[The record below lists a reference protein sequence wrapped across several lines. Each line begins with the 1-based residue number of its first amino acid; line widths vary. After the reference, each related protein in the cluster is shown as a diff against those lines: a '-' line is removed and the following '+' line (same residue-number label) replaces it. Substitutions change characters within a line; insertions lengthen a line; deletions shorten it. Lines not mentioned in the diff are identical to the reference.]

1 MKKRF
6 LSVLTALALCL
17 TLLPT
22 AALAAET
29 APRRVTLAWT
39 PLESGKSY
47 VPKEGGG
54 IKEKT
59 DQSDA
64 NYLTY
69 ADGVLTVH
77 GTVAVN
83 CNNGD
88 GLSFY
93 DGVLTLAGDGD
104 LTITASSDGAVS
116 GSPGSTLTTAEGFS
130 GSITLRSENRSAV
143 QNVKLE
149 LTTEGDIQISSAES
163 NAVNTPQNPVTLKG
177 ETVTIETTADSPV
190 SVSTVVAPSLNVIAG
205 SDVTII
211 GNGGSYPLIA
221 GDSGKECAVTLSAGG
236 NVKIINKSGSAVFG
250 PLTVAKAVNVA
261 IEGGSGNSTLLPSAS
276 TAHSITASGTVQ
288 MESNGIVFSGNST
301 GLTIQDAKTVEISG
315 EKTSAP
321 VVTGMTLR
329 GCGTASVTRLVGSEA
344 PAPIADNINSDIPV
358 LLYNG
363 PNDDEPRLLWK
374 NDTYQKDYA
383 VGGEPMEPDAQ
394 KAVYYEARNGYVMFS
409 RLSNSDP
416 KNEAASAI
424 LFNAESKYEGIVGNL
439 TGIEVIGENSLSE
452 IQALDDVGTKVSFTG
467 NGTLHTLFADSVEP
481 EIADSVAFHGLVC
494 VMTTEATQEQEKPII
509 SMNFT
514 AYGTSNLPPNVWE
527 SDQDPGKFVVGTV
540 DSKEAIAKIRLT
552 VPKGATLTIPG
563 NMTLEI
569 SGLEHLS
576 RLTNNGTL
584 VNDGTVSIPD
594 ATAED
599 IKGLRLTGSG
609 VVRVPAGTDY
619 TYYTNGGNLKMDN
632 LDLSQTSG
640 DQGDLKNDGYHWDN
654 TNRILTLNGLAV
666 TGKLTLPNGADD
678 IKIAVQ
684 KESLVNEL
692 PYTDSYRP
700 TIQIVGP
707 APLTVK
713 QMSSG
718 VGIRLTV
725 EQGAA
730 LNAGEINIGAAGNKD
745 SIITV
750 NGKLTV
756 KGKGILCGK
765 MVIGATGA
773 VSVSGECGVKVG
785 GVTVVNNDMTTDTSF
800 KDAFKIENGGTFSAN
815 CTEYNVMVF
824 TEGTEID
831 EAKAKTYLV
840 LPENYLPEDYS
851 IQVVTDDSG
860 SDKQYA
866 ATVAHKGA
874 NLTLAAE
881 RVSGAGG
888 SLELKLPTAPKPGT
902 GGGSADGS
910 TGGGSSSGGGGSS
923 SSSSKPSTNTGTTT
937 KPDGTKVQTETK
949 ADGTKIQTETKKDG
963 STVKTTT
970 NPNGSSVTETKAAD
984 GSTGTVKTDKHGQTE
999 ANAKVSAKAVE
1010 DAKKSGEAVKA
1021 PVEVEA
1027 SRNSNTA
1034 PTVKVELPKNSGET
1048 KVEIPVSNVKPGTVA
1063 VIVHPD
1069 GTEEIVKNSVPTEDG
1084 IQLTVDGSATVK
1096 IVDNSKDFID
1106 TRNHWAREEIDFVSA
1121 RELVN
1126 GMNDSI
1132 YAPNASATRAQLWTI
1147 LARQNDAD
1155 LNGGNT
1161 WYEKA
1166 QLWSKDKGISDGTQ
1180 PDAAINRAQMVTMLW
1195 RTMGQ
1200 PAAGGAANFNDVPA
1214 NSYYAQA
1221 VAWAVESGITTGV
1234 GGGRFDPAATCT
1246 RAQIATFLARS
1257 MK

>member
-17 TLLPT
+17 TLLPA

-29 APRRVTLAWT
+29 APGRVTLAWVL
-39 PLESGKSY
+39 LESGKSY

-77 GTVAVN
+77 GTVEVN
-83 CNNGD
+83 GGSSD

-104 LTITASSDGAVS
+104 LTITASSGGAVS

-149 LTTEGDIQISSAES
+149 LTTEGDIRISSAKS

-190 SVSTVVAPSLNVIAG
+190 SVSTVTAPSLNVTAG

-374 NDTYQKDYA
+374 NDTYQKADTTGRGA
-383 VGGEPMEPDAQ
+383 LEPTHTA
-394 KAVYYEARNGYVMFS
+394 AVYYEAGKGYVMFS
-409 RLSNSDP
+409 QLINSDDP
-416 KNEAASAI
+416 SDPENGAGSAI
-424 LFNAESKYEGIVGNL
+424 LFNATSEDKGIDGNL
-439 TGIEVIGENSLSE
+439 TEIKVIGEN
-452 IQALDDVGTKVSFTG
+452 ALKAINVLNFEGNPVSVTGT
-467 NGTLHTLFADSVEP
+467 GTLQTSMTSAVPPTMAGGVTFN
-481 EIADSVAFHGLVC
+481 GLVG
-494 VMTTEATQEQEKPII
+494 VYKLGTIENPTT
-509 SMNFT
+509 SFDFT
-514 AYGTSNLPPNVWE
+514 AYGNSDLPTI
-527 SDQDPGKFVVGTV
+527 PGKDKFVVGDVSESGQKTSV
-540 DSKEAIAKIRLT
+540 SLT
-552 VPKGATLTIPG
+552 VQQGATLTIPESVP
-563 NMTLEI
+563 LEI
-569 SGLEHLS
+569 SDRQHLS
-576 RLTNNGTL
+576 SLTNNGTL
-584 VNDGTVSIPD
+584 VNNSTVSIPD
-594 ATAED
+594 ATAAD
-599 IKGLRLTGSG
+599 IKALRLTGSG
-609 VVRVPAGTDY
+609 LVRVAAGTGY
-619 TYYTNGGNLKMDN
+619 TYYTNEGAALGNLKVDN
-632 LDLSQTSG
+632 LDLSNTTG
-640 DQGDLKNDGYHWDN
+640 DQGDLGTDGYHWN
-654 TNRILTLNGLAV
+654 NRARSLTLNGLAV
-666 TGKLTLPNGADD
+666 TGTLTLPKGAEN

-684 KESLVNEL
+684 KESLVNDL
-692 PYTDSYRP
+692 SYNDSYRP
-700 TIQIVGP
+700 TVRIVGRE
-707 APLTVK
+707 PLTV
-713 QMSSG
+713 QHMSG
-718 VGIRLTV
+718 DIHLTL
-725 EQGAA
+725 ERDGA
-730 LNAGEINIGAAGNKD
+730 LNAGEINIGAAGSVD

-750 NGKLTV
+750 KGKLTV
-756 KGKGILCGK
+756 KGKGIRCGQ
-765 MVIGATGA
+765 MVIDAAG
-773 VSVSGECGVKVG
+773 VLNVSGEQGVAVF
-785 GVTVVNNDMTTDTSF
+785 GVNGSSDRYQG
-800 KDAFKIENGGTFSAN
+800 AFQIAKGGTFTAN
-815 CTEYNVMVF
+815 CTDYNVMVL
-824 TEGTEID
+824 TQGITMD

-840 LPENYLPEDYS
+840 LPENYLPEGYS
-851 IQVVTDDSG
+851 IQVATGDNG
-860 SDKQYA
+860 SDKVYA
-866 ATVAHKGA
+866 ATVAKKGA
-874 NLTLAAE
+874 TLTLIAKC
-881 RVSGAGG
+881 VDGAGG
-888 SLELKLPTAPKPGT
+888 QLELKFQTAPKPGA

-910 TGGGSSSGGGGSS
+910 TGGGSSSGGGSSRPSS
-923 SSSSKPSTNTGTTT
+923 SSGKTDTTTTT

-984 GSTGTVKTDKHGQTE
+984 GSTGTVKTDKNGQTE
-999 ANAKVSAKAVE
+999 ASAKVSAKAVE
-1010 DAKKSGEAVKA
+1010 DAKKSGEPVKA

-1027 SRNSNTA
+1027 SRNSSAA
-1034 PTVKVELPKNSGET
+1034 PTVKVELPQNSGKTE
-1048 KVEIPVSNVKPGTVA
+1048 VEIPISNANAGTVA
-1063 VIVHPD
+1063 VLVHAD
-1069 GTEEIVKNSVPTEDG
+1069 GTEEILKASVPTENG
-1084 IQLTVDGSATVK
+1084 IRLTVDGSATVK
-1096 IVDNSKDFID
+1096 IIDNSKDFID

-1126 GMNDSI
+1126 GMSDSI
-1132 YAPNASATRAQLWTI
+1132 YAPNNSTTRAQLWTI

-1166 QLWSKDKGISDGTQ
+1166 QLWSKNKGISDGTE
-1180 PDAAINRAQMVTMLW
+1180 PNAAINRAQMVTMLW

-1200 PAAGGAANFNDVPA
+1200 PAAGGAANFTDVPA
-1214 NSYYAQA
+1214 DSYYAQA
-1221 VAWAVESGITTGV
+1221 VAWAVENGITDGV
-1234 GGGRFDPAATCT
+1234 GDGRFDPAATCT
-1246 RAQIATFLARS
+1246 RAQIAVFLARS

>member
-29 APRRVTLAWT
+29 APSYVTLAGT
-39 PLESGKSY
+39 PLQSDKFY
-47 VPKEGGG
+47 IPKASGG
-54 IKEKT
+54 IEEKQDSPDT
-59 DQSDA
+59 D
-64 NYLTY
+64 YLTY

-83 CNNGD
+83 GGSSD
-88 GLSFY
+88 GLNFD
-93 DGVLTLAGDGD
+93 DGTLTLAGDGA
-104 LTITASSDGAVS
+104 LTITAESNSAVS
-116 GSPGSTLTTAEGFS
+116 GSNKSTLTTAKGFS
-130 GSITLRSENRSAV
+130 GSITLQSVNGDAV
-143 QNVKLE
+143 QSVKLD
-149 LTTEGDIQISSAES
+149 LTTRGDIRISSAKI
-163 NAVNTPQNPVTLKG
+163 AVNTPKNPVTLKG
-177 ETVTIETTADSPV
+177 KTVTIATTADSADDA
-190 SVSTVVAPSLNVIAG
+190 TVIAPSLNVTAG
-205 SDVTII
+205 GNVTIT
-211 GNGGSYPLIA
+211 GNGNDYPLI
-221 GDSGKECAVTLSAGG
+221 GDSDKECAVTLSAGG
-236 NVKIINKSGSAVFG
+236 NVEIVNKSGTAVHG
-250 PLTVAKAVNVA
+250 PLTVAKAQNVT
-261 IEGGSGNSTLLPSAS
+261 IGGGGDLLSS
-276 TAHSITASGTVQ
+276 ENDTHSITASGTVK
-288 MESNGIVFSGNST
+288 MESGGSGIVCSNAAAN
-301 GLTIQDAKTVEISG
+301 GLTITGAKKVDIAG
-315 EKTSAP
+315 EASAP

-329 GCGTASVTRLVGSEA
+329 DCGTASVTRLGTESA
-344 PAPIADNINSDIPV
+344 APIAETIDSDIPV

-363 PNDDEPRLLWK
+363 ANDNKPQLLW
-374 NDTYQKDYA
+374 NGVTYQKADTTGKGA
-383 VGGEPMEPDAQ
+383 MEPTAT
-394 KAVYYEARNGYVMFS
+394 KAVYYKAGDGYVMFS
-409 RLSNSDP
+409 QLSNSDP
-416 KNEAASAI
+416 DNGAASAI
-424 LFNAESKYEGIVGNL
+424 LFNARSTDKGIEGNL
-439 TGIEVIGENSLSE
+439 TEIEVIGEN
-452 IQALDDVGTKVSFTG
+452 ALETIHILNYEGESVSITGT
-467 NGTLHTLFADSVEP
+467 GTLRTTMISAVSPTMAGGVTFN
-481 EIADSVAFHGLVC
+481 GLVG
-494 VMTTEATQEQEKPII
+494 VNKEGTIETPTT
-509 SMNFT
+509 SLDFT
-514 AYGTSNLPPNVWE
+514 AYGNSVLPPAMP
-527 SDQDPGKFVVGTV
+527 DKFVVGAV
-540 DSKEAIAKIRLT
+540 SNDKVNMLVSLT
-552 VPKGATLTIPG
+552 VQKGATLTIPE

-609 VVRVPAGTDY
+609 LVQVPAGTGY
-619 TYYTNGGNLKMDN
+619 TYYTNGGAALGNLKVEN
-632 LDLSQTSG
+632 LDLSQVVG
-640 DQGDLKNDGYHWDN
+640 DQGDLETDGYHWDN
-654 TNRILTLNGLAV
+654 TDRTLTLNGLAV
-666 TGKLTLPNGADD
+666 TGALDLPNGAED

-684 KESLVNEL
+684 KESFVNSL
-692 PYTDSYRP
+692 SHPDSYRP
-700 TIQIVGP
+700 TVRIVGRE
-707 APLTVK
+707 PLTV
-713 QMSSG
+713 QHMSG
-718 VGIRLTV
+718 DIHLTL
-725 EQGAA
+725 ERDGA

-745 SIITV
+745 SIIIV

-756 KGKGILCGK
+756 KGSEGSEGIRCGQ
-765 MVIGATGA
+765 MVIGATG
-773 VSVSGECGVKVG
+773 VLNVSGEQGVAVF
-785 GVTVVNNDMTTDTSF
+785 GVNGSSDRYQG
-800 KDAFKIENGGTFSAN
+800 AFQIAKGGTFTAN
-815 CTEYNVMVF
+815 CTDYNVMVL
-824 TEGTEID
+824 TQGITMD
-831 EAKAKTYLV
+831 EAKAKTCLV
-840 LPENYLPEDYS
+840 LPDNYLPEGYS
-851 IQVVTDDSG
+851 IQVATGDNG
-860 SDKQYA
+860 SDKVYA
-866 ATVAHKGA
+866 ATVAKKGA
-874 NLTLAAE
+874 TLTLIAK
-881 RVSGAGG
+881 RVDGAGG
-888 SLELKLPTAPKPGT
+888 QLELKFQTAPKPGA

-910 TGGGSSSGGGGSS
+910 TGGGSSSGGGGGS

-984 GSTGTVKTDKHGQTE
+984 GSTGTVKTDKNGQTE

-1034 PTVKVELPKNSGET
+1034 PTVKVELPKNAGKTE
-1048 KVEIPVSNVKPGTVA
+1048 VEIPVSNAKPGTVA
-1063 VIVHPD
+1063 VLVRPD
-1069 GTEEIVKNSVPTEDG
+1069 GTEEILKASVSTENG
-1084 IQLTVDGSATVK
+1084 IRLTVDGSATVK

-1106 TRNHWAREEIDFVSA
+1106 TRNHWAKDAIDFVSA

-1132 YAPNASATRAQLWTI
+1132 YAPNNSTTRAQLWTI

-1221 VAWAVESGITTGV
+1221 VAWAVENGITAGV
-1234 GGGRFDPAATCT
+1234 GGGRFDPNSTCT
-1246 RAQIATFLARS
+1246 RAQIATFLYRY

>member
-17 TLLPT
+17 TLLPA

-29 APRRVTLAWT
+29 APGRVTLAWVL
-39 PLESGKSY
+39 LESGKSY

-77 GTVAVN
+77 GTVEVN
-83 CNNGD
+83 GGSSD

-104 LTITASSDGAVS
+104 LTITASSGGAVS

-149 LTTEGDIQISSAES
+149 LTTEGDIRISSAKS

-190 SVSTVVAPSLNVIAG
+190 SVSTVVAPSLNVTAG

-374 NDTYQKDYA
+374 NDTYQKADTTGRGA
-383 VGGEPMEPDAQ
+383 LEPTHTA
-394 KAVYYEARNGYVMFS
+394 AVYYEAGKGYVMFS
-409 RLSNSDP
+409 QLSNGDSE
-416 KNEAASAI
+416 NGAASAI
-424 LFNAESKYEGIVGNL
+424 LFNARSEDKGIDGNL
-439 TGIEVIGENSLSE
+439 TKIEVIGENVLKAINVLNFEGNSVSVTGTGTLRTSM
-452 IQALDDVGTKVSFTG
+452 ASAVPPTMTGGVTFNGLVNVYKVGTSEHDDASF
-467 NGTLHTLFADSVEP
+467 D
-481 EIADSVAFHGLVC
+481 
-494 VMTTEATQEQEKPII
+494 
-509 SMNFT
+509 FT
-514 AYGTSNLPPNVWE
+514 AYGNSVLPPLPLMPDTN
-527 SDQDPGKFVVGTV
+527 KFVVGDV
-540 DSKEAIAKIRLT
+540 SESDRKMSVRLT
-552 VPKGATLTIPG
+552 VQNGATLTIPG
-563 NMTLEI
+563 DVTLEI
-569 SGLEHLS
+569 SDRQHLS
-576 RLTNNGTL
+576 SLRNNGTL
-584 VNDGTVSIPD
+584 VNNSTVSIPD
-594 ATAED
+594 ATAAD
-599 IKGLRLTGSG
+599 IKALRMTGSG
-609 VVRVPAGTDY
+609 LVQVAAGTGY
-619 TYYTNGGNLKMDN
+619 TYYTNEGAALGNLKVEN
-632 LDLSQTSG
+632 LDLSLAVG
-640 DQGDLKNDGYHWDN
+640 DQGDLKNDGYHWNN
-654 TNRILTLNGLAV
+654 TARSLTLNGLAV
-666 TGKLTLPNGADD
+666 TGTLTLPNGAEN

-684 KESLVNEL
+684 KESLVNRL
-692 PYTDSYRP
+692 SYADSYRP
-700 TIQIVGP
+700 TVRIVGRE
-707 APLTVK
+707 PLTV
-713 QMSSG
+713 QHMSG
-718 VGIRLTV
+718 DIHLTL
-725 EQGAA
+725 ERYGA
-730 LNAGEINIGAAGNKD
+730 LNAGEINIGAAGSVD

-750 NGKLTV
+750 KGKLTV
-756 KGKGILCGK
+756 KGKGIRCGQ
-765 MVIGATGA
+765 MVIDATG
-773 VSVSGECGVKVG
+773 VLNVSGEQGVAVF
-785 GVTVVNNDMTTDTSF
+785 GVNGSSDRYQG
-800 KDAFKIENGGTFSAN
+800 AFQIAKGGTFTAN
-815 CTEYNVMVF
+815 CTDYNVMVL
-824 TEGTEID
+824 TQGITMD

-840 LPENYLPEDYS
+840 LPENYLPEGYS
-851 IQVVTDDSG
+851 IQVATGDNG
-860 SDKQYA
+860 SDKVYA
-866 ATVAHKGA
+866 ATVAKKGA
-874 NLTLAAE
+874 TLTLIAKC
-881 RVSGAGG
+881 VDGAGG
-888 SLELKLPTAPKPGT
+888 QLELKFQTAPKPGA

-1166 QLWSKDKGISDGTQ
+1166 QLWSKDKGISDGTE
-1180 PDAAINRAQMVTMLW
+1180 PNAAINRAQMVTMLW

>member
-17 TLLPT
+17 TLLPA

-29 APRRVTLAWT
+29 APGRVTLAWVL
-39 PLESGKSY
+39 LESGKSY

-104 LTITASSDGAVS
+104 LTITASSGGAVS

-149 LTTEGDIQISSAES
+149 LTTEGDIQISSAKS

-190 SVSTVVAPSLNVIAG
+190 SVSTVVAPSLNVTAG

-374 NDTYQKDYA
+374 NDTYQKADTTGRGA
-383 VGGEPMEPDAQ
+383 LEPTHTA
-394 KAVYYEARNGYVMFS
+394 AVYYEAGKGYVMFS
-409 RLSNSDP
+409 QLINSDDP
-416 KNEAASAI
+416 SDPENGAGSAI
-424 LFNAESKYEGIVGNL
+424 LFNATSEDKGIDGNL
-439 TGIEVIGENSLSE
+439 TEIKVIGEN
-452 IQALDDVGTKVSFTG
+452 ALKAINVLNFEGNPVSVTGTGTLQTSMTSAVPPTMAGGVTFNGLVNVYKVGTSEHDDASF
-467 NGTLHTLFADSVEP
+467 D
-481 EIADSVAFHGLVC
+481 
-494 VMTTEATQEQEKPII
+494 
-509 SMNFT
+509 FT
-514 AYGTSNLPPNVWE
+514 AYGNSVLPPLPLMPDTN
-527 SDQDPGKFVVGTV
+527 KFVVGDV
-540 DSKEAIAKIRLT
+540 SESDRKMSVRLT
-552 VPKGATLTIPG
+552 VQNGATLTIPG
-563 NMTLEI
+563 DVTLEI
-569 SGLEHLS
+569 SDRQHLS
-576 RLTNNGTL
+576 SLRNNGTL
-584 VNDGTVSIPD
+584 VNNSTVSIPD
-594 ATAED
+594 ATAAD
-599 IKGLRLTGSG
+599 IKALRMTGSG
-609 VVRVPAGTDY
+609 LVQVAAGTGY
-619 TYYTNGGNLKMDN
+619 TYYTNEGAALGNLKVDN
-632 LDLSQTSG
+632 LDLSLAVG
-640 DQGDLKNDGYHWDN
+640 DQGDLKNDGYHWNN
-654 TNRILTLNGLAV
+654 TARSLTLNGLAV
-666 TGKLTLPNGADD
+666 TGTLTLPNGAEN

-684 KESLVNEL
+684 KESLVNRL
-692 PYTDSYRP
+692 SYADSYRP
-700 TIQIVGP
+700 TVRIVGRE
-707 APLTVK
+707 PLTV
-713 QMSSG
+713 QHMSG
-718 VGIRLTV
+718 DIHLTL
-725 EQGAA
+725 ERYGA
-730 LNAGEINIGAAGNKD
+730 LNAGEINIGAAGSVD

-750 NGKLTV
+750 KGKLTV
-756 KGKGILCGK
+756 KGKGIRCGQ
-765 MVIGATGA
+765 MVIDATG
-773 VSVSGECGVKVG
+773 VLNVSGEQGVAVF
-785 GVTVVNNDMTTDTSF
+785 GVNGSSDRYQG
-800 KDAFKIENGGTFSAN
+800 AFQIAKGGTFTAN
-815 CTEYNVMVF
+815 CTDYNVMVL
-824 TEGTEID
+824 TQGITMD
-831 EAKAKTYLV
+831 EAKAKAYLV
-840 LPENYLPEDYS
+840 LPENYLPEGYS
-851 IQVVTDDSG
+851 IQVATGDNG
-860 SDKQYA
+860 SDKVYA
-866 ATVAHKGA
+866 ATVAKKGA
-874 NLTLAAE
+874 TLTLIAKC
-881 RVSGAGG
+881 VDGAGG
-888 SLELKLPTAPKPGT
+888 QLELKFQTAPKPGA

-910 TGGGSSSGGGGSS
+910 TGGGSSSGGGSSRPSS
-923 SSSSKPSTNTGTTT
+923 SSGKTDTTTTT

-984 GSTGTVKTDKHGQTE
+984 GSTGTVKTDKNGQTE

-1034 PTVKVELPKNSGET
+1034 PTVKVELPKNAGKTE
-1048 KVEIPVSNVKPGTVA
+1048 VEIPVSNVKSGTVA
-1063 VIVHPD
+1063 VLVHAD
-1069 GTEEIVKNSVPTEDG
+1069 GTEEIVKNSVPTENG
-1084 IQLTVDGSATVK
+1084 IRLTVDGNATVK
-1096 IVDNSKDFID
+1096 IIDNSKGFID
-1106 TRNHWAREEIDFVSA
+1106 TQDHWAKDAIDFVSA
-1121 RELVN
+1121 RGLVN
-1126 GMNDSI
+1126 GMSATI
-1132 YAPNASATRAQLWTI
+1132 YAPNATATRAQLWTI
-1147 LARQNDAD
+1147 LARQNDTD
-1155 LNGGNT
+1155 LSGGAN

-1221 VAWAVESGITTGV
+1221 VAWAVEGGITQGV
-1234 GGGRFDPAATCT
+1234 GGDRFDPNATCT